1 MSDRPVVRERKKGRG
16 KERGSER
23 GEGGTKG
30 DSYILFLILGNRRI
44 FERDFMQ
51 VMVMSGSK

>member
-1 MSDRPVVRERKKGRG
+1 VRKRKKGRG

-30 DSYILFLILGNRRI
+30 DSYILFLILGTRRI

-51 VMVMSGSK
+51 VMVMSRSK